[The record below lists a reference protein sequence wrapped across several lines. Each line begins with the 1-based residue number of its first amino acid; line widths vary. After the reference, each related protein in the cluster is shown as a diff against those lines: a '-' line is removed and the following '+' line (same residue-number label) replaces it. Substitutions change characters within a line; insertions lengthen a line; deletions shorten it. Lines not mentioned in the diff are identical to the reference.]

1 MQKESSDQRDYT
13 QEIEDRA
20 EEVMRIMS
28 SRTGSAD
35 MRRLRQAFEM
45 AREAHAPQ
53 RRKTGEPYIFHP
65 LAVAKIAAEELHL
78 DVNSVIAA
86 FLHDVVEDTPHSV
99 EEISRTF
106 GPDVAFL
113 VGAVTKQKKE
123 HYEMSKQL
131 DNFKQMLDAM
141 GHDIRAILVKLSDR
155 LHNMRTLASMPAE
168 KQMKIAGET
177 DYFYAPLATRLGL
190 YNIKSELENLSLRY
204 RCPHEYAELTEQIE
218 ADRQFQSGRLARFRE
233 QIHDQLRSH
242 GIVARVFTDYR
253 RPYSLWRKML
263 KSGDDFNHLKYR
275 HFTEVVF
282 DAPEGMTEKEMTLKI

>member
-141 GHDIRAILVKLSDR
+141 GRDIRAILVGNQK
-155 LHNMRTLASMPAE
+155 
-168 KQMKIAGET
+168 
-177 DYFYAPLATRLGL
+177 
-190 YNIKSELENLSLRY
+190 
-204 RCPHEYAELTEQIE
+204 
-218 ADRQFQSGRLARFRE
+218 
-233 QIHDQLRSH
+233 
-242 GIVARVFTDYR
+242 
-253 RPYSLWRKML
+253 
-263 KSGDDFNHLKYR
+263 
-275 HFTEVVF
+275 
-282 DAPEGMTEKEMTLKI
+282 